1 VNNSPFAGKEGKY
14 VTARKIEERLDQQ
27 LETDVSLK
35 VDPTDQP
42 DAWKVSGRGELHLS
56 ILIENL
62 RREGFELQVSK
73 PEVIVKEVD
82 GVKCEPFERVQ
93 IDVPEE
99 HTGSIIESLGQ
110 RKGEMVDMSNT
121 GNGQT
126 RIIFH
131 VPARGLIGYRTEFM
145 SMTRGYGILNHTF
158 EDYRPVIRERIGGR
172 RNGVLVSIDK
182 GAAST
187 YSILQLEGRGTNF
200 MEPGTEVYEG
210 MIVGENSRD
219 NDLTVNITKV
229 KAANNIRSATKEQTT
244 TMKKPRVLTLEEAL
258 EFINEDELVEV
269 TPETVRLR
277 KKILGKSEREK
288 SQKKEKF
295 KLEAE

>member
-1 VNNSPFAGKEGKY
+1 
-14 VTARKIEERLDQQ
+14 
-27 LETDVSLK
+27 
-35 VDPTDQP
+35 
-42 DAWKVSGRGELHLS
+42 
-56 ILIENL
+56 
-62 RREGFELQVSK
+62 
-73 PEVIVKEVD
+73 
-82 GVKCEPFERVQ
+82 
-93 IDVPEE
+93 
-99 HTGSIIESLGQ
+99 
-110 RKGEMVDMSNT
+110 M
-121 GNGQT
+121 
-126 RIIFH
+126 
-131 VPARGLIGYRTEFM
+131 
-145 SMTRGYGILNHTF
+145 
-158 EDYRPVIRERIGGR
+158 
-172 RNGVLVSIDK
+172 LVSIDK

-210 MIVGENSRD
+210 MIVGENSRE

-244 TMKKPRVLTLEEAL
+244 TMKKPRALTLEEAL